1 MSRVHDAPLALTS
14 DGTVLVNVTHFDG
27 PRSPAALLKRALAQ
41 KGKVFIG
48 VVLSK
53 EEVNDVLEQ
62 LRHGSAEAVAYVVG
76 ARQGRR
82 G

>member
-14 DGTVLVNVTHFDG
+14 DGTVLVNLAHFDG
-27 PRSPAALLKRALAQ
+27 PRSPAALLRRALAQ
-41 KGKVFIG
+41 KGQVFIG
-48 VVLSK
+48 VQLT
-53 EEVNDVLEQ
+53 EQEVDDVLER